1 MMDLITRLRYWS
13 DEHGRTDCGE
23 AADEIAQLRGSLSLA
38 EEGLANY
45 AQLKASNETLALQR
59 DHWLAVAR
67 NKDEQVENLREAIE
81 THRQAIGN
89 GGNMVEADDELWA
102 ILQPEPQPGK
112 QACTCDH
119 EDGHHFDDGNGM
131 VRCRSTADCK
141 CAYPLK

>member
-13 DEHGRTDCGE
+13 DEYGRTDCGE

-38 EEGLANY
+38 EEGLAKYAQEN
-45 AQLKASNETLALQR
+45 AQLKASNGTLALQR

-67 NKDEQVENLREAIE
+67 NKDKQVEKLREAIE

-102 ILQPEPQPGK
+102 ILQPEPQ
-112 QACTCDH
+112 
-119 EDGHHFDDGNGM
+119 NGPI
-131 VRCRSTADCK
+131 SAK
-141 CAYPLK
+141 